1 MSSDNHYEALACG
14 DVFIDI
20 AAHRVTQCGQP
31 VHLGPIAF
39 ELLRLMMA
47 SPGRIF
53 TRRQLHQA
61 AWNTRV
67 HVEERT
73 VDVHIRQIRRSLKAD
88 AQSGPI
94 QTFRGV
100 GYAVR
105 SDGRV

>member
-1 MSSDNHYEALACG
+1 MSSESHYGALACG

-20 AAHRVTQCGQP
+20 AAHRVTQRGRP

-39 ELLRLMMA
+39 ALLQHMMA

-61 AWNTRV
+61 AWNSRV
-67 HVEERT
+67 HVQDRT
-73 VDVHIRQIRRSLKAD
+73 VDVHIRQIRKRLKAD
-88 AQSGPI
+88 TQSGLI

-100 GYAVR
+100 GYNVR
-105 SDGRV
+105 PDGRV